1 MKSRKGAMKAVRI
14 ANVSLALLKGW
25 MRSRSGVFFS
35 FMFPVMLLLIFGVI
49 FQGGGEYDLYV
60 INMDMKKSGEATNLS
75 EAFIEALNSTG
86 AINVIVVNGTPQK
99 FIQDN
104 SFGRI
109 RLLVIPPGFEENFTK
124 AIAIERMKSM
134 FSTVKYLIGNY
145 SARIPEDA
153 LREMEKGKEWL
164 EKAQRPEVKLV
175 YYAEK
180 DDAVASIIA
189 GVLHAFTSSFTLK
202 GVGAGNVFEIETV
215 NYRGLKPADYYMP
228 GYISAF
234 IMTNGV
240 IGLTSTVS
248 DMRRRGIFKRLA
260 TTPLEKSEW
269 VAANVVHQSLL
280 AIMLTFVMLVVA
292 RLAFGVEALPNLFS
306 WLLIFEGAVLF
317 SGIGMIL
324 GSLFRDVEAATAVAN
339 AIAFPMMFLSG
350 VFWPLEMMPDYL
362 QTVAKLIPLTY
373 FSEGLRA
380 AMITGGDASI
390 NAVILGV
397 LAVVFLAMGSY
408 AVKWYE

>member
-1 MKSRKGAMKAVRI
+1 MKAVMKAVRI
-14 ANVSLALLKGW
+14 INISLALFKGW

-49 FQGGGEYDLYV
+49 FQGGGEYDLYI
-60 INMDMKKSGEATNLS
+60 INMDKKNGINEPTNLS
-75 EAFIEALNSTG
+75 KAFIDALNSTS
-86 AINVIVVNGTPQK
+86 AINVIVVNGTPQD
-99 FIQDN
+99 FIQEN

-109 RLLVIPPGFEENFTK
+109 RLLVIPPRFEENFTK

-134 FSTVKYLIGNY
+134 FSTVEYIIGNY

-153 LREMEKGKEWL
+153 LKEMEKGRVWL
-164 EKAQRPEVKLV
+164 ERTERPEIRLV

-180 DDAVASIIA
+180 DDAVAPIIA
-189 GVLHAFTSSFTLK
+189 GVLHAFTASFTLK
-202 GVGAGNVFEIETV
+202 GVGAENIFQMEMV

-260 TTPLEKSEW
+260 TTPLEKREW
-269 VAANVVHQSLL
+269 VAANVIHQSLL
-280 AIMLTFVMLVVA
+280 AIMLTFVMLIVA
-292 RLAFGVEALPNLFS
+292 RLAFSVEAFPNPFS

-324 GSLFRDVEAATAVAN
+324 GSLFRDVEAATAIAN

-350 VFWPLEMMPDYL
+350 TFWSLEMMPEYL
-362 QTVAKLIPLTY
+362 QTIAKLIPLTY
-373 FSEGLRA
+373 FSEGLRT
-380 AMITGGDASI
+380 AMITGGDASF
-390 NAVILGV
+390 NAIILGV
-397 LAVVFLAMGSY
+397 LAVVFLALGSY

>member
-1 MKSRKGAMKAVRI
+1 
-14 ANVSLALLKGW
+14 

-60 INMDMKKSGEATNLS
+60 INMDVKKSGEATNLS

-86 AINVIVVNGTPQK
+86 AINVIVVNGTPQE
-99 FIQDN
+99 FIQNN
-104 SFGRI
+104 SLGRI

-280 AIMLTFVMLVVA
+280 AIMLTFVMLAVA